1 MIGKV
6 GINDI
11 AKETLCILYYFN
23 SNFIK
28 KIPKNFINKLQQ
40 LAKDSN
46 LVIHI
51 DKNKS
56 LEEQNILLE
65 TKELIALI
73 YYSYIATEIEKVQM
87 TKIWNENE
95 QLYAEKMKIKYNDN
109 MFTENEQEEKNNNNE
124 IIKYEK
130 NIFRDILE
138 KIKKIFLKKK

>member
-1 MIGKV
+1 MIEKV
-6 GINDI
+6 EINDI
-11 AKETLCILYYFN
+11 AKETLSILYYFN

-28 KIPKNFINKLQQ
+28 KIPKYFINELEQ
-40 LAKDSN
+40 LAKNSN

-56 LEEQNILLE
+56 LSEQNILLE

-73 YYSYIATEIEKVQM
+73 YYSYIATEIEKEEI

-95 QLYAEKMKIKYNDN
+95 RLYEEKIKIKYNNNN
-109 MFTENEQEEKNNNNE
+109 MFADINQEKNNNA
-124 IIKYEK
+124 IVKYEK

-138 KIKKIFLKKK
+138 KLKKIFLKKK